1 MVQTSI
7 CILMKKKIFTLL
19 LLVSAA
25 FSPLA
30 AQCDAKE
37 LAKKCKS
44 NLKPFTYDGFA
55 DNTFIFK
62 DKAQTVDVEFT
73 AYAGQKYKLVFTSS
87 GFKEDVKLNIYD
99 KNKKNP
105 NRQKVYDTAQGID
118 NLFWSFEPKKTG
130 TYYIEYQIPPAL
142 DNANKKSG
150 CIVLLIGYK

>member
-1 MVQTSI
+1 
-7 CILMKKKIFTLL
+7 MKKKFLALL
-19 LLVSAA
+19 LLAFTAYSSAE
-25 FSPLA
+25 
-30 AQCDAKE
+30 AQCEAKE
-37 LAKKCKS
+37 LAKKCKG

-55 DNTFIFK
+55 DNTFTFK

-99 KNKKNP
+99 KNKSNP

-142 DNANKKSG
+142 DNANKKTG